1 MWDGIVGALA
11 SIIEFFYGLTGNFGV
26 AVIIFTLIVKGVLLP
41 LDIKSKKSSAKIQA
55 INPEI
60 QRISEKYKNDP
71 QKRAA
76 KMNELYAKHHV
87 SPMSGCL
94 PLLISMPVLILLFA
108 GLRSVAADH
117 MYAYME
123 GLLIANDAGMKDFLA
138 DMAAVVSS
146 SDKIK
151 LAFTDILPTLF
162 NNGGVASG
170 NLADLPEILGAGNF
184 DKLSAAIKA
193 VSMNEASIAAEEA
206 GYSFLWIKNIWIA
219 DSPLKSV
226 LGTAP
231 KLNGVFTASIC
242 NGWFILPVLSTA
254 TQYLQT
260 YLMQRDQKKK
270 NKGKKQDQTQAS
282 MNKFTMFLPLLSLYF
297 CAVYNSAFAI
307 YYTISNI
314 VAISQTLITNYI
326 MKRKENKE
334 NGEVIN
340 L

>member
-138 DMAAVVSS
+138 DMAAKVSAS
-146 SDKIK
+146 SDIK

-162 NNGGVASG
+162 NNSGNATG
-170 NLADLPEILGAGNF
+170 NLAKLPEILGQENF
-184 DKLSAAIKA
+184 DVLSNAIKA
-193 VSMNEASIAAEEA
+193 VRFDDAMNVAKES
-206 GYSFLWIKNIWIA
+206 GYSFLWIKNIWVA

-226 LGTAP
+226 LGTS
-231 KLNGVFTASIC
+231 ASFFSAIC
-242 NGWFILPVLSTA
+242 NGWFILPILSTA